1 MLLFAALAVLP
12 QRDDASLSSSAL
24 SLKTGQGRS
33 GVCPPIENRH
43 RAKFEKKVLSPGQC
57 TGHSLPRSE
66 LLARRADS
74 LSVGT
79 SFDHGRRELKPCHV
93 LSFRKGQRALGV
105 QFSLSL
111 VSRSSTAHDRLSL
124 CLLSL
129 RRWADTPGGRI
140 GEGGVP
146 GVNTGK
152 EDWISTRGVNAGA
165 RKNLLLKSTP
175 FRLRKWKRSVDHKGR
190 NLSVKSERVCSVKK
204 QG

>member
-57 TGHSLPRSE
+57 TGHSLPQSE
-66 LLARRADS
+66 LLARSADS

-140 GEGGVP
+140 GEGG
-146 GVNTGK
+146 G
-152 EDWISTRGVNAGA
+152 TRGQHREG
-165 RKNLLLKSTP
+165 RLDFYTRGQRGSPKKSAP
-175 FRLRKWKRSVDHKGR
+175 EIYSLPIKEMEKVS
-190 NLSVKSERVCSVKK
+190 
-204 QG
+204 